1 VRDPVDLAAIARK
14 LVTTFHLDVAERAA
28 FAGKP
33 VPGSLIRSAIF
44 AILKERGSFPPGWR
58 PCDPYD
64 GGLIEA
70 KADGTCSIT
79 WKAEVSIARY
89 EVMEVREYS
98 SGSAAVAAYAE
109 RFFGSAIDGMPV
121 DWSA

>member
-1 VRDPVDLAAIARK
+1 VGDPVDIADLARK
-14 LVTTFHLDVAERAA
+14 LVTTFHLNVEERAA

-44 AILKERGSFPPGWR
+44 SILKERGSFPPGWP

-89 EVMEVREYS
+89 EVMEVQEHLS
-98 SGSAAVAAYAE
+98 ASAAVAAYAE
-109 RFFGSAIDGMPV
+109 RFFGSAIDGILV